1 MPLLWNQ
8 TYADLPCYIGGS
20 FLSVGRCINKRR
32 AKLNENAQGFGEY
45 TSVPQGYQAASRA
58 IIPSLKV
65 SGFVAAL
72 LPATST
78 QTASLTAQGN
88 LTASITGSASVTA
101 GANSAWNATAS
112 LVGVA
117 TLTPGLSAHGN
128 MTARL
133 DTGAQ
138 PSAFDIAQETMG
150 QIVES
155 GVSLKEVLR
164 LLLAVAAGDAT
175 NLDTNPAFKSV
186 DGSKTR
192 VAGTRSGGTRTITT
206 LDPT

>member
-8 TYADLPCYIGGS
+8 TYADLPCYIGGTFHS
-20 FLSVGRCINKRR
+20 TGRCINKRR
-32 AKLNENAQGFGEY
+32 AKLWENARGFGSY
-45 TSVPQGYQAASRA
+45 TSVPQGYQSAYRA
-58 IIPSLKV
+58 TIPTLKD
-65 SGFVAAL
+65 SGFAAAFL
-72 LPATST
+72 GASSD
-78 QTASLTAQGN
+78 QTASLTATGN
-88 LTASITGSASVTA
+88 LSITLV
-101 GANSAWNATAS
+101 GAAAIAANANAAWNAEAVLT
-112 LVGVA
+112 GEA
-117 TLTPGLSAHGN
+117 TITPGLAALGNASAK
-128 MTARL
+128 L

-186 DGSKTR
+186 DGTKTR
-192 VAGTRSGGTRTITT
+192 VAGTRSGGTRNITT
-206 LDPT
+206 LDPS